1 MVTQEHLVALREEH
15 NPIHEEYRQKIQVYD
30 VVILKVGEKN
40 KGKWKI
46 AVVDELF
53 YGEDDVVRSVHLRTR
68 KNNLEQPIQLN

>member
-1 MVTQEHLVALREEH
+1 M
-15 NPIHEEYRQKIQVYD
+15 IIKG
-30 VVILKVGEKN
+30 GEKN

-46 AVVDELF
+46 AIVDELF